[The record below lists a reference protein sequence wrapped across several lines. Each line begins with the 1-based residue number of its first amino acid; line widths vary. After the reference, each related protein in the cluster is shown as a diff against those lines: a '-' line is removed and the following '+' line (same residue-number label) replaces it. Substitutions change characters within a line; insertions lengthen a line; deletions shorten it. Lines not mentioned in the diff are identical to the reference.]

1 MAYRGEMEGSCLLGY
16 CLVATLRVWEGK
28 HLYDWQETQLAS
40 TGCKEYSTYSMRYL
54 RGGLRPVVVLPKRRT
69 MTWWTIGMLLLTNFL
84 TIYIYFSH
92 TLAGVV
98 TTSLTILYLP
108 SNPLQPCSIA
118 CASFWIITRL
128 LTLICWWFL
137 WPYSHWN
144 ASPLPRHSLISSTC
158 INRLLE
164 CDQSL
169 KLGLLWVLDL
179 QSLTVSDLLSF
190 IKTQNPHL
198 HLRMYPKV
206 C

>member
-1 MAYRGEMEGSCLLGY
+1 MKWGCSICGMLFPDVMDVTVLSMIALMSLSNAWQH
-16 CLVATLRVWEGK
+16 CLV
-28 HLYDWQETQLAS
+28 Q
-40 TGCKEYSTYSMRYL
+40 
-54 RGGLRPVVVLPKRRT
+54 
-69 MTWWTIGMLLLTNFL
+69 MTWWTIGTLLLTYIF

-108 SNPLQPCSIA
+108 SNPLQPCSIV
-118 CASFWIITRL
+118 CASFWIITKL
-128 LTLICWWFL
+128 LTLICQQFS

-144 ASPLPRHSLISSTC
+144 ASPLPKHSLISSTC

-164 CDQSL
+164 CNESL
-169 KLGLLWVLDL
+169 KLGLLWILDL

-190 IKTQNPHL
+190 IEPQNPHL
-198 HLRMYPKV
+198 CLRMYPKV